1 MYLKLGLVGVLM
13 GFAVGAAASCINL
26 EPGSCSQTSGKIA
39 TLFSGS
45 KSYFCQNGDKLR
57 LDSSTCAGIDALP
70 PFAKPVAEILEGD
83 NKYVC
88 KNGSF
93 TMGRPIIS
101 PRGSH
106 GNIWVC
112 KDLG

>member
-1 MYLKLGLVGVLM
+1 MYRKLGMTSLLIS
-13 GFAVGAAASCINL
+13 FAMSATASCVII
-26 EPGSCSQTSGKIA
+26 ETGCTQTSGRIA
-39 TLFSGS
+39 TLVTGT
-45 KSYFCQNGDKLR
+45 KSYYCQHGDKLR
-57 LDSSTCAGIDALP
+57 LSSSTCAGIDALP
-70 PFAKPVAEILEGD
+70 PFAQPTAKIPDGD

-106 GNIWVC
+106 GNIWTC
-112 KDLG
+112 KSAA